1 MSNKIEGLSGHDL
14 QDVYETFKSIKECP
28 LPTEVFDAF
37 LAEYARTK
45 DLKEARFFAMCEWD
59 C

>member
-1 MSNKIEGLSGHDL
+1 MSDEIVGFSGHTL
-14 QDVYETFKSIKECP
+14 NDVYETFKSIKECS
-28 LPTEVFDAF
+28 LQTEVFDAF

-45 DLKEARFFAMCEWD
+45 DLGKARFYAMCEWD

>member
-1 MSNKIEGLSGHDL
+1 MSNKITGLSGHDL
-14 QDVYETFKSIKECP
+14 KEVYETLKSIKECA

-37 LAEYARTK
+37 LAEYKRSG
-45 DLKEARFFAMCEWD
+45 DLGEARFFAMCEWD